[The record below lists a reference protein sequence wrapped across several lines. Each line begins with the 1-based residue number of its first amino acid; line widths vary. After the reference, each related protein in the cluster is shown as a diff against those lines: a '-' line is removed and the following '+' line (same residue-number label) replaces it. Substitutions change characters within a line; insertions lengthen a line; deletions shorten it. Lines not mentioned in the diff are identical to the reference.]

1 MNFFNK
7 LQGFLE
13 KFIGPLAERLNR
25 SDIIGGLSSG
35 MMQTL
40 PITLGISVFAIL
52 VNFPIRPWQTF
63 LINTGLY
70 AVIQEMVSATMS
82 REPVQ
87 CKELSRRFCSDRH
100 EQHRTGILCHAHED
114 LRQILEFQLLI
125 YKHGYKEGICHA
137 DGSRLRGGE
146 VTGVHTAQQ
155 NHRNHERRECRI

>member
-1 MNFFNK
+1 MN
-7 LQGFLE
+7 L
-13 KFIGPLAERLNR
+13 GPLAERLNR

-82 REPVQ
+82 MLAIYIVICVASCYAKAKHQ
-87 CKELSRRFCSDRH
+87 SSLTASVLSMGAFLCLMPQSVEGKD
-100 EQHRTGILCHAHED
+100 GIISA
-114 LRQILEFQLLI
+114 LLTS
-125 YKHGYKEGICHA
+125 YLGSSGIFVA
-137 DGSRLRGGE
+137 ML
-146 VTGVHTAQQ
+146 TALFITSLY
-155 NHRNHERRECRI
+155 CWLMKKISP